1 MKKAPDP
8 QPPRVS
14 GAISI
19 GFDDNVVLK
28 VTPVEI
34 PKD

>member
-19 GFDDNVVLK
+19 GFNDNDVLQA
-28 VTPVEI
+28 TPVES